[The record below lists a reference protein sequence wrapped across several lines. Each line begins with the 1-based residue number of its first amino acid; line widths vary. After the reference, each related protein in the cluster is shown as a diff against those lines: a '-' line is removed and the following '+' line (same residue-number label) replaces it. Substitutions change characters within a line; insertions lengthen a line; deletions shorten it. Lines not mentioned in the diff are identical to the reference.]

1 MDDSKKPVNSLVGLV
16 CPPWP
21 LQGQG
26 RLLVALSGGLDS
38 TVLFHSLIRWR
49 ATAAPGSV
57 WANCQISAVHLN
69 HGLQNAAVDFEDAV
83 RVLCQSQSI
92 PLEVVVE
99 RPSDE
104 AIASNGVEAAAREV
118 RHRRL
123 RELAKRQGAVLVLAH
138 HLNDQVE
145 TALLQWVRG
154 AGVEG
159 LSSMLELSQ
168 FDGVWLWRPLLGCS
182 RVQLEAMAADM
193 GLQWV
198 EDPTNGSLDYDRN
211 RVRQRVIPELLA
223 LRQGAMEAMGRSI
236 SHLQSARRQ
245 LEEFAEI
252 DLRACAI
259 GNGLPTDSQ
268 ESSRPPTE
276 LSLAL
281 WRGLSPDRQRSVLR
295 HWIRSHGL
303 PMPPARRLDEFV
315 RQLLAA
321 DSESRATL
329 EVEADSVAR
338 RAGFRVWLRAG
349 QMRLE
354 PNSFSRNHVSHSP

>member
-1 MDDSKKPVNSLVGLV
+1 MDDSKKPVNFAAALA

-21 LQGQG
+21 LPGQG
-26 RLLVALSGGLDS
+26 KLLVALSGGLDS
-38 TVLFHSLIRWR
+38 SVLLHTLIGWR
-49 ATAAPGSV
+49 ATAAPGSA
-57 WANCQISAVHLN
+57 WSDCQISAVHLN
-69 HGLQNAAVDFEDAV
+69 HGLQSVATDFEDAV
-83 RVLCQSQSI
+83 RSLCRSQLI
-92 PLEVVVE
+92 PLEVVAE
-99 RPSDE
+99 RPTDQ
-104 AIASNGVEAAAREV
+104 AIASQGVEAAAREV

-123 RELAKRQGAVLVLAH
+123 REVAKRQGAVLVLAH

-154 AGVEG
+154 AGIEG

-168 FDGVWLWRPLLGCS
+168 FDGVWLWRPLLACS
-182 RVQLEAMAADM
+182 RMQLEAVAAGV

-211 RVRQRVIPELLA
+211 RVRQRVIPELVA

-259 GNGLPTDSQ
+259 NNGVASEPEPKERTG
-268 ESSRPPTE
+268 PPIA
-276 LSLAL
+276 LSLAA
-281 WRGLSPDRQRSVLR
+281 WSGLSPDRQRSVLR

-303 PMPPARRLDEFV
+303 PMPPARRLEEFV
-315 RQLLAA
+315 RQLLLA
-321 DSESRATL
+321 DSESRA
-329 EVEADSVAR
+329 EIVVEADSVAR

-354 PNSFSRNHVSHSP
+354 IN

>member
-1 MDDSKKPVNSLVGLV
+1 MDDSKKPVNFAAGLA

-21 LQGQG
+21 LPGQG
-26 RLLVALSGGLDS
+26 KLLVALSGGLDS
-38 TVLFHSLIRWR
+38 SVLLHTLIGWR
-49 ATAAPGSV
+49 ASAAPGSA
-57 WANCQISAVHLN
+57 WSDCQVSAVHLN
-69 HGLQNAAVDFEDAV
+69 HGLQSAATDFEDAV
-83 RVLCQSQSI
+83 RSLCRSQLI
-92 PLEVVVE
+92 PLEVVAE
-99 RPSDE
+99 RPTDQ
-104 AIASNGVEAAAREV
+104 AIASQGVEAAAREV

-123 RELAKRQGAVLVLAH
+123 REVAKRQGAVLVLAH

-154 AGVEG
+154 AGIEG

-168 FDGVWLWRPLLGCS
+168 FDGVWLWRPLLASS
-182 RVQLEAMAADM
+182 RIQLEALAVGM

-211 RVRQRVIPELLA
+211 RLRQRVIPELLT

-252 DLRACAI
+252 DLSACAI
-259 GNGLPTDSQ
+259 NSGLAA
-268 ESSRPPTE
+268 ESKQSAGPPME
-276 LSLAL
+276 LSLQR
-281 WRGLSPDRQRSVLR
+281 WCGLSPDRQRSVLR

-303 PMPPARRLDEFV
+303 PMPPARRLEEFV
-315 RQLLAA
+315 RQLLLA
-321 DSESRATL
+321 DSESRA
-329 EVEADSVAR
+329 EMVVEADSVAR

-354 PNSFSRNHVSHSP
+354 IH

>member
-1 MDDSKKPVNSLVGLV
+1 MDDSKKPVNFAAGLA

-21 LQGQG
+21 LPGQG
-26 RLLVALSGGLDS
+26 KLLVALSGGLDS
-38 TVLFHSLIRWR
+38 SVLLHTLIGWH
-49 ATAAPGSV
+49 ASAAPGSA
-57 WANCQISAVHLN
+57 WSDCQISAVHLN
-69 HGLQNAAVDFEDAV
+69 HGLQSAATDFEDAV
-83 RVLCQSQSI
+83 RSLCRSQLI
-92 PLEVVVE
+92 PLEVVAE
-99 RPSDE
+99 RPTDQ
-104 AIASNGVEAAAREV
+104 AIASQGVEAAAREV

-123 RELAKRQGAVLVLAH
+123 REVAKRQGAVLVLAH

-154 AGVEG
+154 AGIEG

-168 FDGVWLWRPLLGCS
+168 FDGVWLWRPLLASS
-182 RVQLEAMAADM
+182 RMQLEAVAVGM

-198 EDPTNGSLDYDRN
+198 EDPTNGSLEYDRN
-211 RVRQRVIPELLA
+211 RLRQRVIPELLT

-252 DLRACAI
+252 DLSACAI
-259 GNGLPTDSQ
+259 NSGLAA
-268 ESSRPPTE
+268 ESKRSAGPPME
-276 LSLAL
+276 LSLRH
-281 WRGLSPDRQRSVLR
+281 WCGLSPDRQRSVLR

-303 PMPPARRLDEFV
+303 PMPPARRLEEFV
-315 RQLLAA
+315 RQLLLA
-321 DSESRATL
+321 DSESRA
-329 EVEADSVAR
+329 EMVVEADSVAR

-354 PNSFSRNHVSHSP
+354 IH